1 MENIVFS
8 RNFWTL
14 FDILQTLCDIELWL
28 TENWSR
34 SYSFLFGF
42 FWHPLRFFKNLQ
54 MFSSKLEHIL
64 NNVCS
69 FFSQFLLLSEI
80 FRTHLMELHGE
91 WSRLGWLITFYAYFK
106 IKSQIDIAMWSWHF
120 CECDFS
126 LDRAPFLKLPN
137 HLRRK
142 LFFFTILYAMEYG
155 DLVNM
160 IENLFFGLKITK
172 MWFTMK
178 KLLKWH
184 DLGLKCISLKMCSI
198 EKKTN
203 DYFRWKFE
211 ATNKQSVTFSTQWK
225 KNS

>member
-1 MENIVFS
+1 
-8 RNFWTL
+8 
-14 FDILQTLCDIELWL
+14 
-28 TENWSR
+28 
-34 SYSFLFGF
+34 
-42 FWHPLRFFKNLQ
+42 
-54 MFSSKLEHIL
+54 MFA
-64 NNVCS
+64 V
-69 FFSQFLLLSEI
+69 FSQFLLLSEI

-126 LDRAPFLKLPN
+126 LNMAPFLKFPN

-184 DLGLKCISLKMCSI
+184 DLGLKCISLKMYSI
-198 EKKTN
+198 EKKNKWLFSMEIWSHEQTVSHIFNTVKKKLLKNGEINLMETN
-203 DYFRWKFE
+203 SM
-211 ATNKQSVTFSTQWK
+211 TG
-225 KNS
+225 